1 MAKKSQ
7 KLSAIFQASPKKQI
21 KRHKKNMTK
30 SEKNSFKEYR
40 GQGK

>member
-7 KLSAIFQASPKKQI
+7 KSAAVFQSSSKKQI